1 MTYRKG
7 TQDISTR
14 QRETEIYTKK
24 NRKPKYYNT
33 QKNINS
39 KSGSNDP
46 EALHIVIC
54 L

>member
-24 NRKPKYYNT
+24 KIENP
-33 QKNINS
+33 NITTH
-39 KSGSNDP
+39 KKT
-46 EALHIVIC
+46 
-54 L
+54 